1 MLMVVKNNLRFFL
14 QALKVSI
21 MSAMEYKT
29 SFIIQ
34 TIFMF
39 INNGFFLI
47 FWNVVFGINNGNM
60 NGVSFNNILYL
71 YSIPI
76 ISYGVAY
83 FFFGGVTN
91 INQFIITG
99 QMDSFMLQPKS
110 PLLNVLTSKCNFSA
124 FGDLLY
130 GVIIGIFATRGN
142 IKAYILILILGTF
155 GSIFHIATEIIF
167 RSISVW
173 IKDTEQIARV
183 YTHSLLTT
191 FSTYPE
197 RIFGSGIKVL
207 LYTVIPAA
215 YISYLPIKIIES
227 FNMLY
232 IVLIFIVGM
241 IYIQVAILV
250 FNKAMKCY
258 ESGNLVSMKM

>member
-1 MLMVVKNNLRFFL
+1 MLMAVKNNLRFFL
-14 QALKVSI
+14 QAVKVSI
-21 MSAMEYKT
+21 MSAAEYKT

-34 TIFMF
+34 TVFMF

-47 FWNVVFGINNGNM
+47 FWNVVFTVNDGSM

-71 YSIPI
+71 YSIPV
-76 ISYGVAY
+76 ISYGVAF
-83 FFFGGVTN
+83 FFFGGVVN

-99 QMDSFMLQPKS
+99 QMDSFMLQPKY

-124 FGDLLY
+124 CGDIIY
-130 GVIIGIFATRGN
+130 GIVIGMIATKGN
-142 IKAYILILILGTF
+142 IWHLILIIILGTF
-155 GSIFHIATEIIF
+155 GSIFHISTEIIF

-173 IKDTEQIARV
+173 LKDTERIATV

-197 RIFGSGIKVL
+197 QIFGAGTKVL

-215 YISYLPIKIIES
+215 YIAYLPIRIIEA
-227 FNMLY
+227 FNIWY
-232 IVLIFIVGM
+232 IVLIFVIGILYM
-241 IYIQVAILV
+241 LISILV
-250 FNKAMKCY
+250 FNRAMKSY
-258 ESGNLVSMKM
+258 ESGNSISMKM

>member
-21 MSAMEYKT
+21 MSAVEYKT

-34 TIFMF
+34 TIFMC

-110 PLLNVLTSKCNFSA
+110 PL
-124 FGDLLY
+124 
-130 GVIIGIFATRGN
+130 
-142 IKAYILILILGTF
+142 
-155 GSIFHIATEIIF
+155 
-167 RSISVW
+167 
-173 IKDTEQIARV
+173 
-183 YTHSLLTT
+183 
-191 FSTYPE
+191 
-197 RIFGSGIKVL
+197 
-207 LYTVIPAA
+207 
-215 YISYLPIKIIES
+215 
-227 FNMLY
+227 
-232 IVLIFIVGM
+232 
-241 IYIQVAILV
+241 
-250 FNKAMKCY
+250 
-258 ESGNLVSMKM
+258 